1 MVKHLHDVL
10 SYDHAPFEEIST
22 RSVYSVNNHHVG
34 FRLLKQNSM
43 HEIHYRQR

>member
-22 RSVYSVNNHHVG
+22 RSVYSVNNHHGG
-34 FRLLKQNSM
+34 FRLLKQNSLY
-43 HEIHYRQR
+43 EIHY